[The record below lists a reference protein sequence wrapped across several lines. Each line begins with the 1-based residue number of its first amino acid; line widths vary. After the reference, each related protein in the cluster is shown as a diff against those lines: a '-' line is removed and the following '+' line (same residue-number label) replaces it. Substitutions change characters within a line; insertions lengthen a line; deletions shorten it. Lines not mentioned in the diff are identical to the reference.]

1 MQIPNKILT
10 FPEKQN
16 FQTFLFCFDFFSIYL
31 FPKATCCLLA
41 MWRDTAPIRM
51 FLNTE
56 IACVGSDFFWNI
68 FDIYENV
75 QRHNSN
81 SNILEHGDRLRW
93 KWFHLKY
100 IFDIYENVQQRHKSN
115 PDVLEHEYRLRWTW
129 LYFSPLWKYLSES
142 SKQITL
148 ALTSTMQ
155 RIYIHSTHFLVE
167 GAIKT
172 AYLTVLQL
180 LLAID
185 RLNVMNSCHR
195 TTQCNEWRCKWDLRN
210 VLWASRSLL
219 FPHSGVPHLHTQ
231 VTTQVLISPLAM
243 CWCMC

>member
-10 FPEKQN
+10 FPKKQ
-16 FQTFLFCFDFFSIYL
+16 Q
-31 FPKATCCLLA
+31 
-41 MWRDTAPIRM
+41 
-51 FLNTE
+51 
-56 IACVGSDFFWNI
+56 
-68 FDIYENV
+68 
-75 QRHNSN
+75 H
-81 SNILEHGDRLRW
+81 
-93 KWFHLKY
+93 FHLVF
-100 IFDIYENVQQRHKSN
+100 IFSQYLPFSKSDMLPPGDVERHRSH
-115 PDVLEHEYRLRWTW
+115 PDVLEHGDRLRWTW

-219 FPHSGVPHLHTQ
+219 FLHSGVPHRPTQ

>member
-10 FPEKQN
+10 FPKKQN

-81 SNILEHGDRLRW
+81 SNILEH
-93 KWFHLKY
+93 
-100 IFDIYENVQQRHKSN
+100 
-115 PDVLEHEYRLRWTW
+115 EYRLRWTW
-129 LYFSPLWKYLSES
+129 LYFSPLWNYLSES

-172 AYLTVLQL
+172 AYLTVLQS

-219 FPHSGVPHLHTQ
+219 FLHSGVPDLHTQ